1 MKKYVFIFSL
11 ILILAAENAT
21 ALRCFEGAVFDVD
34 EKGQAQLV
42 DCGKWEKNPEAVL
55 AEQDA
60 INAYTSEEV
69 EFSDADIQYTKPDK
83 TPILGKVQDR
93 INDTWHNVYKS
104 IFN

>member
-21 ALRCFEGAVFDVD
+21 ARRCLEGSVFDVD
-34 EKGQAQLV
+34 ENGQTQLI
-42 DCGKWEKNPEAVL
+42 DCTKWERNPEAVL
-55 AEQDA
+55 AKQEA
-60 INAYTSEEV
+60 INAYTNEEID
-69 EFSDADIQYTKPDK
+69 FSNADIQYTQPDK